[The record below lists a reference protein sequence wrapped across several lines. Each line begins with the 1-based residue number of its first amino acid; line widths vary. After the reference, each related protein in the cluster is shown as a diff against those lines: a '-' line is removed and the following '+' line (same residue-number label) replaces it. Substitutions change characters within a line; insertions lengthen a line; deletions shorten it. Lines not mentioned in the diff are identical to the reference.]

1 MNWAIAAVAILV
13 AINGGLVGAMMMLR
27 RMSMIADAVVHSIL
41 PGLVMAYLIQGDR
54 SPLAMMIGALV
65 ASALSLLLI
74 GWIRRVLQLKVDSAI
89 GVVFTTMFALGI
101 VLISLFANRVE
112 IDADCVLFGQ
122 LAYVPLDLW
131 IRPSG
136 LNLGPIAL
144 WECGVT
150 TVVIVSFLWIARRA
164 LLASA
169 FDPTFHEIHGTN
181 KVVWRVGLMFMTC
194 LFAVTSF
201 HAVGAVMVMAF
212 FILPSATAYLISTTM
227 RALIGWSM
235 AFGILGA
242 CLGLGLA
249 IALNLSIAGSMVCV
263 LFALFLLISASVAK
277 ASIAH

>member
-1 MNWAIAAVAILV
+1 VNWAIAAVAILV
-13 AINGGLVGAMMMLR
+13 AINGGLVGAMMMMR

-41 PGLVMAYLIQGDR
+41 PGLVLAYLIQGDR

-74 GWIRRVLQLKVDSAI
+74 EWIRRTLHLKVDSAI
-89 GVVFTTMFALGI
+89 GLVFTTMFALGI

-131 IRPSG
+131 ISPSG
-136 LNLGPIAL
+136 INFGPIAL
-144 WECGVT
+144 WDCGVT
-150 TVVIVSFLWIARRA
+150 TVVIVTFLWVARRA

-169 FDPTFHEIHGTN
+169 FDPTFHEIHVTN

-212 FILPSATAYLISTTM
+212 FILPSATAYLVSTTM
-227 RALIGWSM
+227 RELIGWSM

-242 CLGLGLA
+242 CLGLGFA

-277 ASIAH
+277 ASIAR